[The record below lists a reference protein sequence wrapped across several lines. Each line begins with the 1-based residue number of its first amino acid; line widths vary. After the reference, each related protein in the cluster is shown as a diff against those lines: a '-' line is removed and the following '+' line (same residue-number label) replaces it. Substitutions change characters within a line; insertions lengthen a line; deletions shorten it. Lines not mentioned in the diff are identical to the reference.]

1 MQQNKNYD
9 DNNFENKKYI
19 ASGAYGDIFSA
30 YSKKDRLYLCLKCI
44 NLPKMELEYKKNNFK
59 KSYQNDLDNEIAIL
73 QLFSQY
79 SNSLKYYGCYDKEN
93 EKIIVL
99 EKCDEDL
106 ESYMKNRKKALSTE
120 KIKEIFTGLNEV
132 FKAMYEK
139 QIIHRDLKLSNF
151 LLKYTD
157 SNKENFIIK
166 LGDYGLGKF
175 LNKDKTFT
183 GLKGTRETA
192 APEILLDKISK
203 YENSVDMFSLGV
215 ILYQLS
221 HNLKHPFSNHDN
233 QIYIIYTNKYDEDD
247 FNIDFDNSI
256 ENLDF
261 KDLLKKM
268 LKLNPK
274 NRLTWE
280 NYFSHPFFK

>member
-1 MQQNKNYD
+1 MEKNKNYD
-9 DNNFENKKYI
+9 DNNFENKEYI

-44 NLPKMELEYKKNNFK
+44 NLNKMKSEYQKNKFN
-59 KSYQNDLDNEIAIL
+59 KSYQDDLDNEIAIL
-73 QLFSQY
+73 QLFSHY
-79 SNSLKYYGCYDKEN
+79 SNSLKYYGSYDKEN

-99 EKCDEDL
+99 EKCDENL
-106 ESYMKNRKKALSTE
+106 EAYMNNRNKALSTE

-132 FKAMYEK
+132 FKAMYENK
-139 QIIHRDLKLSNF
+139 IIHRDLKLSNI
-151 LLKYTD
+151 LLKYKD
-157 SNKENFIIK
+157 SNKENIIIK

-175 LNKDKTFT
+175 LNKSKSIT
-183 GLKGTRETA
+183 GLKGSPETA
-192 APEILLDKISK
+192 APEILLEKISN

-221 HNLKHPFSNHDN
+221 HNLKHPFNNNHIERIL
-233 QIYIIYTNKYDEDD
+233 IYSNKYDEDD
-247 FNIDFDNSI
+247 FNILFDNSI
-256 ENLDF
+256 ENPDF

-280 NYFSHPFFK
+280 KYFSHPFFK

>member
-1 MQQNKNYD
+1 MQQIKNYD
-9 DNNFENKKYI
+9 GSNFEEKKYI
-19 ASGAYGDIFSA
+19 ASGSYGDIFSA
-30 YSKKDRLYLCLKCI
+30 YSKKDKLYLCLKYI
-44 NLPKMELEYKKNNFK
+44 NLSKMKAEYEKNKFT

-73 QLFSQY
+73 QLFSDY
-79 SNSLKYYGCYDKEN
+79 SNSLKYYGNYDKEN
-93 EKIIVL
+93 QKIIML

-106 ESYMKNRKKALSTE
+106 EAYMKNRKRALNTE

-139 QIIHRDLKLSNF
+139 QIIHRDLKLSNL
-151 LLKYTD
+151 LLKYKD

-175 LNKDKTFT
+175 LNKGKSIT
-183 GLKGTRETA
+183 GLKGSPETV
-192 APEILLDKISK
+192 APEIILEKISK
-203 YENSVDMFSLGV
+203 YENSVDIFSLGV

-221 HNLKHPFSNHDN
+221 HNLKHPFNN
-233 QIYIIYTNKYDEDD
+233 NYIERIIIYRNKYDEDD
-247 FNIDFDNSI
+247 FNIQFDNSI
-256 ENLDF
+256 ENPDF

-280 NYFSHPFFK
+280 KYFSHPFFK

>member
-9 DNNFENKKYI
+9 DNNFEEKKYI
-19 ASGAYGDIFSA
+19 ASGAYGDIYSA

-44 NLPKMELEYKKNNFK
+44 NLSKMESEYKNNKFN
-59 KSYQNDLDNEIAIL
+59 KSYQNDLNNEIAIL
-73 QLFSQY
+73 KLFSHY

-106 ESYMKNRKKALSTE
+106 EAYMKNRNKALSTE

-157 SNKENFIIK
+157 SNKEDFIIK

-175 LNKDKTFT
+175 LNKGKSIT
-183 GLKGTRETA
+183 GLKGTPETA
-192 APEILLDKISK
+192 APEIILEKISQ
-203 YENSVDMFSLGV
+203 YENSMDMFSLGV

-221 HNLKHPFSNHDN
+221 HNLKHPFDN
-233 QIYIIYTNKYDEDD
+233 GYTQRIMIYSNKYDEDD
-247 FNIDFDNSI
+247 FNIQFDNSI
-256 ENLDF
+256 ENQDF

-280 NYFSHPFFK
+280 KYFSHPFFK